1 MPLVLKWQGYRD
13 LRVLCKLYSKDSR
26 YSEYA
31 SHCVKSVQIRIFF
44 FCFVFSC
51 IWTEYGDLRS
61 KSPYSVRIQ
70 ENTTRKNSVFGHFSH
85 SARFSICQDF
95 VCTSNLNILEF
106 HRVY

>member
-44 FCFVFSC
+44 SVSYFPVFGLN
-51 IWTEYGDLRS
+51 TETYGVNL
-61 KSPYSVRIQ
+61 RIQ
-70 ENTTRKNSVFGHFSH
+70 SEYRKIRPEKTPYLDIFHTVPGSQY
-85 SARFSICQDF
+85 AK
-95 VCTSNLNILEF
+95 ILY
-106 HRVY
+106 VPAILIY